1 MTGRTGARL
10 GRPLIV
16 AVLLWSIG
24 CEDELNRERTASSML
39 ADSAIVA
46 SLKSPPAVGRI
57 VYEPPADLSMASAMT
72 KRPDL
77 FKPIVKTGSPAAT
90 EPGSRKSAPPAGAA
104 GTRP

>member
-1 MTGRTGARL
+1 MSPRAGACR
-10 GRPLIV
+10 GRPLM
-16 AVLLWSIG
+16 AVLLLLSIG
-24 CEDELNRERTASSML
+24 CEDELNQERTASSML

-77 FKPIVKTGSPAAT
+77 FKPIVKAGNAAAT

-104 GTRP
+104 GRRP